1 MLLYAK
7 SSARRHTLSLPD
19 HRLGIAQ
26 SIACLDIL
34 SGLRSIVGTNRSA
47 HANLPARRAMI

>member
-1 MLLYAK
+1 MRSPPLGG
-7 SSARRHTLSLPD
+7 ARSPSPIIG
-19 HRLGIAQ
+19 LGIAQ

-47 HANLPARRAMI
+47 QANLPTRRAMI